1 MRELLIVLILSFLV
15 FLNVRLWGKH
25 EFSFQDGHHSRRI
38 TCDMPTE
45 GMDLQ
50 DDDVGDQFCDEKVC
64 DVSSVYTSPGM
75 DINAIFSAHL
85 SHSQLSEL
93 VIHQLIQLV
102 VLEMHLIERMI
113 YPIVGNVHTV
123 IRDRKKMVSNALPT
137 SKMIFDMLLSAATQ
151 SSVVDRHILNR
162 ENGSRN
168 LYTLL
173 NREDKKLFLH
183 MTYQRLADAKKRL
196 HAIQYHIALRN
207 FGTSP

>member
-38 TCDMPTE
+38 TFDMPTE
-45 GMDLQ
+45 GMNLQ
-50 DDDVGDQFCDEKVC
+50 DDDVGDQFCDEKMC
-64 DVSSVYTSPGM
+64 DVCSVYTPVM
-75 DINAIFSAHL
+75 DIDAIFSAHL
-85 SHSQLSEL
+85 RHSQLSEIA
-93 VIHQLIQLV
+93 VHQIIQLV

-151 SSVVDRHILNR
+151 SPVVDRDILNR
-162 ENGSRN
+162 EKNSRN

-183 MTYQRLADAKKRL
+183 ITYQRLADAKKRL
-196 HAIQYHIALRN
+196 CDIQYRIALRN
-207 FGTSP
+207 FGAS